1 MSRLRTPSARSA
13 TLVPYL
19 LAFSISWSVVAA
31 IVFFVGNG
39 RLFLFFNEMD
49 YPWLD
54 RLSGWVTWL
63 GDGLFFAIVCCL
75 LFAWHRRSGIAAF
88 AAFGL
93 SSGLSQLLKK
103 VFFSDWVRPKTFFA
117 NQGIEIRNPA
127 GVELF
132 SYNSF
137 PSGHSTTA
145 FCLACMLAFF
155 FPKPKWQTAFLA
167 SAWLV
172 GLSRILQG
180 QHFPFD
186 VLAGALL
193 GTGSAL
199 LIRDL
204 FFKWGLGIRFGLA
217 GKPGPAPESGTDAS

>member
-1 MSRLRTPSARSA
+1 MARLRTPSARSA

-19 LAFSISWSVVAA
+19 LAFSISWSLIAVL
-31 IVFFVGNG
+31 VFFVGNG

-49 YPWLD
+49 YGWLD
-54 RLSGWVTWL
+54 RLSGFVTWL

-75 LFAWHRRSGIAAF
+75 LFAWHRRSGLAAF

-103 VFFSDWVRPKTFFA
+103 VFFSDWDRPKAFFA
-117 NQGIEIRNPA
+117 HQGIEIRTPA

-137 PSGHSTTA
+137 PSGHSTSA
-145 FCLACMLAFF
+145 FCLACLLAFF
-155 FPKPKWQTAFLA
+155 FPKPKLQTLFLA
-167 SAWLV
+167 AAWLV

-180 QHFPFD
+180 QHFPYD

-193 GTGSAL
+193 GTASAL

-204 FFKWGLGIRFGLA
+204 FFKWGLGIRFGLT
-217 GKPGPAPESGTDAS
+217 GKAPSAPAADTDVS